1 MFHDAGKFS
10 ETKTQCFSDL
20 EDVRKNTEVKGVY
33 QNLRGEDSVLAK
45 EPDPGICASN
55 EGRF

>member
-1 MFHDAGKFS
+1 MMLVNFQRQK
-10 ETKTQCFSDL
+10 QCFPDL
-20 EDVRKNTEVKGVY
+20 EDVRKNTEVEGVY